1 MGWRVAR
8 VCVFRKGRL
17 SPAEIFVLLAALLT
31 MFCQTLGGPMK
42 DSCLPMGPIDL
53 LQSLWAKMD
62 PAGKG
67 GGCSRET
74 AHSFGETSVLHRVP
88 AGKLLTF
95 IFHTH
100 TNDKNAV
107 SIPYNLCPQ
116 CRGNFCTLCECLC
129 IGGEKHN
136 RGGSSGPPVF
146 EYMVPLWARNPGATP
161 AHLGHPVHPPH
172 QGCPNLE

>member
-1 MGWRVAR
+1 MEGRTCL
-8 VCVFRKGRL
+8 CVPERASFPGRNFCAL
-17 SPAEIFVLLAALLT
+17 SSTSHYVLSDPWGTHEGLLPSNGAHRFIT
-31 MFCQTLGGPMK
+31 TPVGKNGP
-42 DSCLPMGPIDL
+42 SR
-53 LQSLWAKMD
+53 
-62 PAGKG
+62 KG

-74 AHSFGETSVLHRVP
+74 AHSFGETSVLHRFP

-100 TNDKNAV
+100 TNDKNSV